1 MVQGLKIHD
10 INTQVLCQMHH
21 SFRWTIMLYLNK
33 VIVRDSSGS
42 VTLKIPSPSVI
53 PGLKYVDV
61 NLQPNGII
69 MVVICV

>member
-1 MVQGLKIHD
+1 
-10 INTQVLCQMHH
+10 
-21 SFRWTIMLYLNK
+21 MLYLNK